1 MSLSCA
7 LWATSLQQWARRY
20 LHRAQPAR
28 CSPEKRARMRA
39 FFAEGVDKMHIP
51 LAVEGL
57 PMLLHLSL
65 FLFFGGLAIFLFSVN
80 HEVFIYVIWWI
91 GLFSLVYGMI
101 TLLPLIRQ
109 DSPYNSPLSTSAWFL
124 HATMPYII
132 VKILSFIITFCS
144 CFCSCGYRIWR
155 IKTWM
160 LVHIGDSGK
169 YYRRRMLGGVEM
181 AAEEM
186 VSERLSKIDV
196 CILDWTITT
205 LGDDDSLKNFFEAIP
220 GFFNSKLVK
229 DLEGDFREDLF
240 KKYSDTLDGFLGRT
254 WSSNS
259 VNNSEKLHRLG
270 IAMNAMS
277 LISHSSVSS
286 IVRKTLLEHWHE
298 MPQTLEVGQALARLC
313 TSGNQ
318 FIAQHALVATARIL
332 GSVWERDDSWIMLA
346 ARVFDLPERDL
357 QDEIALG
364 DDSVLLAILIHV
376 TRRYL
381 RSGYSNWVVL
391 EALSKLDIRDTLPRP
406 QHDFCTLWNEIVQEA
421 RNRGQFTT
429 PVSILKR
436 IRHLY
441 IALHQGTDAAPTAF
455 SSSTDKYS
463 DCLYEPTSY
472 PFCNLAS
479 HCPDSIA
486 QIPVLSSRQVPLP
499 SQPDDSSDALSHPP
513 SSSNPTTASKIV
525 ETLQSPNTT
534 PLTNPAHSSP
544 YPTDDS
550 PTGGVVAATQTIS
563 SIATLSYPQEGN
575 EQQDIVAPCAEP
587 DISQILSIASTQTPT
602 LVPVPT
608 SQPPVLDTLL
618 DSCDS
623 GAASASNSLLTA
635 TSVVVGFSNPVSPP
649 SHVLSSPNTEF
660 TAQLSS
666 TTSSYPTGNATLPHL
681 RARGLANST
690 NVCFA
695 NAVLQILVHSPP
707 FRNLFKKLGSL
718 KGQHGG
724 GIPETDGGLIPLV
737 DATTRFIGEFL
748 VKEKESPPIQQP
760 PRQVAGETRR
770 EDEEKKEHNAL
781 DTFDPTYMYDAMK
794 EKRQL
799 KDFLVRFCVT

>member
-1 MSLSCA
+1 
-7 LWATSLQQWARRY
+7 
-20 LHRAQPAR
+20 
-28 CSPEKRARMRA
+28 MRA

-80 HEVFIYVIWWI
+80 HEVFSYVIWWI

-101 TLLPLIRQ
+101 TLLPLVRQ

-124 HATMPYII
+124 HATMPYITI
-132 VKILSFIITFCS
+132 KILSSIITFCFY
-144 CFCSCGYRIWR
+144 FCSCGYRIRR

-160 LVHIGDSGK
+160 LTHIGKLGK

-229 DLEGDFREDLF
+229 DLEGDFPEELF
-240 KKYSDTLDGFLGRT
+240 KKYSDTLEGFLGRT

-277 LISHSSVSS
+277 LISHPSVSS
-286 IVRKTLLEHWHE
+286 IVRRTLLEHWDE

-318 FIAQHALVATARIL
+318 FVAQHALVATARIL
-332 GSVWERDDSWIMLA
+332 GSVWERDDSWITLA
-346 ARVFDLPERDL
+346 ARVFGLPERDL
-357 QDEIALG
+357 RDEIALG
-364 DDSVLLAILIHV
+364 DDNVLLVIFIHV
-376 TRRYL
+376 TRQSL
-381 RSGYSNWVVL
+381 RSGYSNWAVL
-391 EALSKLDIRDTLPRP
+391 ESLSKLDMRDTLPRP

-441 IALHQGTDAAPTAF
+441 MALHQGTDAAPTAF
-455 SSSTDKYS
+455 SASIDQYS

-479 HCPDSIA
+479 HRPDSIA
-486 QIPVLSSRQVPLP
+486 KSPVPNSRQVPLP
-499 SQPDDSSDALSHPP
+499 SRPDDSSDALSHPP
-513 SSSNPTTASKIV
+513 TDGGNISSRHAEHVNNVIEPPSSSNSTTTSEIGASP
-525 ETLQSPNTT
+525 QRPNTT
-534 PLTNPAHSSP
+534 PLTSPAHSSP

-550 PTGGVVAATQTIS
+550 PTGGVAATTQTIS
-563 SIATLSYPQEGN
+563 SIATLSYSQEGN

-587 DISQILSIASTQTPT
+587 DITQILSIASTQTPT
-602 LVPVPT
+602 PTLVPVPT
-608 SQPPVLDTLL
+608 SAPPVLDTLEY
-618 DSCDS
+618 CDS
-623 GAASASNSLLTA
+623 GAASASNSLLTT
-635 TSVVVGFSNPVSPP
+635 TSVVVDFSNPVSPP

-660 TAQLSS
+660 IPLLRS
-666 TTSSYPTGNATLPHL
+666 TTLSHPSGNATLPHL
-681 RARGLANST
+681 HARGLANSG
-690 NVCFA
+690 NVCFG

-707 FRNLFKKLGSL
+707 FLNLFKNLGSL
-718 KGQHGG
+718 KGQRGG
-724 GIPETDGGLIPLV
+724 GIPETDGGVIPLV

-748 VKEKESPPIQQP
+748 VKEKESPSIQQP
-760 PRQVAGETRR
+760 PRQVAGETQR
-770 EDEEKKEHNAL
+770 EDEENKEHIAL
-781 DTFDPTYMYDAMK
+781 DPFNPAYIFDAMK
-794 EKRQL
+794 EKRQF
-799 KDFLVRFCVT
+799 KNFLVRFCVT